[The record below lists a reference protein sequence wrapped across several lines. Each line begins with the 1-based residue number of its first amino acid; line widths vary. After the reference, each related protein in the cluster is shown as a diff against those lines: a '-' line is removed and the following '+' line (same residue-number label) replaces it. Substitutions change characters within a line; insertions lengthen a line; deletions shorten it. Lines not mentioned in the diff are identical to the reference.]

1 MSSRKDFEG
10 DAGAPLPDF
19 NVGAIDVSTVAPAYG
34 IGRSQQQQPDYLDYD
49 QKGRGVV
56 VTMFANTGMS
66 YLLGIGV
73 GGLVGFREGLVHT
86 PSSRFRV
93 KLNSILNHCG
103 RHGSMYGNT
112 AGVVAIMY
120 SLFEGAADHFEL
132 DSYTGPLQPASPAF
146 ASFMT
151 GATFYSA
158 AGPRVAALAGT
169 IGLGSVG
176 VTYAAYSVLG
186 LPFGYLGYM
195 FF

>member
-1 MSSRKDFEG
+1 MSQRKDFEG

-19 NVGAIDVSTVAPAYG
+19 NVGNIDLTTVAPAYG
-34 IGRSQQQQPDYLDYD
+34 LANKGQQQPDYLDYD
-49 QKGRGVV
+49 QKGRGIV

-73 GGLVGFREGLVHT
+73 GGLIGLREGLVHT

-103 RHGSMYGNT
+103 RHGSMWGNT
-112 AGVVAIMY
+112 TGVVAIMY
-120 SLFEGAADHFEL
+120 SLFEGAADHYEL

-146 ASFMT
+146 AAFMT
-151 GATFYSA
+151 GATFYSS
-158 AGPRVAALAGT
+158 AGPRVAALAGS
-169 IGLGSVG
+169 IGLGAVG
-176 VTYAAYSVLG
+176 ATYATYSVLG
-186 LPFGYLGYM
+186 LPFGYLGFM